1 VGNEQT
7 DKSISG
13 IYWRFVHYFSAALQ
27 QEEREAVLGDLAESG
42 ENGGKALRDVLGLV
56 VRRQAMIWKDWRL
69 WLVVT
74 MVVVP
79 VSLLL
84 SIVSQNTSGETAVYT
99 WMYAN
104 NWDWALTKSAGFWY
118 VFGEVARM
126 VATDCLLLACWSWS
140 AGFLFGCLPTRLLRV
155 TRTTFLLLLGL
166 SQLASAPQHIM
177 HLWIYL
183 YGMAP
188 LPSNVDPNAPVTAIA
203 LYNVIF
209 PYIVLGLLVA
219 LPAFWGLRQ
228 SKQTTKLS
236 PKLRLVFIVA
246 AIIAIST
253 TLPQIPGFGLLL
265 GASGR
270 QWLWENTHAMRMLSF
285 LAYWPTLYLVAM
297 GFRRYTHK
305 GALA

>member
-1 VGNEQT
+1 VGNEQIN
-7 DKSISG
+7 KLISG

-42 ENGGKALRDVLGLV
+42 EHGGKALCAMLGLV

-74 MVVVP
+74 TVVVP
-79 VSLLL
+79 LSLLL
-84 SIVSQNTSGETAVYT
+84 SIVSQNMSGETALYT

-104 NWDWALTKSAGFWY
+104 NWDWALTKNAGFWY
-118 VFGEVARM
+118 VFGEVAKM

-140 AGFLFGCLPTRLLRV
+140 AGFLLGCLPARLLRV
-155 TRTTFLLLLGL
+155 TPTAFLLLLGL
-166 SQLASAPQHIM
+166 SQLASAPQHIL
-177 HLWIYL
+177 HLLIYL
-183 YGMAP
+183 YGVP
-188 LPSNVDPNAPVTAIA
+188 LPASSVDPNAPVTSIA
-203 LYNVIF
+203 FYSVIL
-209 PYIVLGLLVA
+209 PYIVLCTLVA

-228 SKQTTKLS
+228 SNQTTKLS
-236 PKLRLVFIVA
+236 PKLRLVLIVA

-253 TLPQIPGFGLLL
+253 TPPQIPGFGLLL